1 MSYKKIF
8 RFWLPLAFS
17 WLLMTIAGP
26 WIQAVISRL
35 PDAKT
40 NLAAFGIVM
49 SVSVTIETPIMMLL
63 ATTTALARDRQA
75 YRVLWRYMFV
85 ANVLVTVIAAAFAF
99 TPLFE
104 WWTGILLGIPD
115 KVHDAARP
123 GMVIMLLWSAMIGY
137 RRFFQGIL
145 IRNEQTGVIGS
156 GTIIRVV
163 VSAGLAI
170 ALGAISGW
178 SGVVIG
184 AIAMVASVGAEA
196 LYAVWYAGE
205 AVDKLKATEPE
216 PTMQPLTYRIIFAF
230 HAPLAMTSL
239 LTLLVR
245 PMIERGLA
253 STKNAEDALAA
264 WPVVFSIILI
274 MRAGGMAW
282 QEVVIA
288 LSKGPAQT
296 RALRRFTVVMG
307 SSLSGAMVLLAFTPL
322 IDVYIGYLLSVPQDI
337 RPLVVEGART
347 ACLLPVLTTF
357 QNYLRA
363 MLMRT
368 DTTAPI
374 YQAMAVGLIVTGLTI
389 WAGLH
394 LGLSGIATASLGL
407 TVGMVVEM
415 ALLWV
420 RYNANKFK
428 LNAIWQSATPA
439 PAAGD

>member
-1 MSYKKIF
+1 MSYQKIF

-49 SVSVTIETPIMMLL
+49 SLSVTIETPIMMLL
-63 ATTTALARDRQA
+63 ATSTALARDRQA
-75 YRVLWRYMFV
+75 YRVLWRYMLW
-85 ANVLVTVIAAAFAF
+85 ANLLVTLLAAAFAF
-99 TPLFE
+99 TPLFD
-104 WWTGILLGIPD
+104 WWTGRLLRIPTNIQ
-115 KVHDAARP
+115 DAARP
-123 GMVIMLLWSAMIGY
+123 GMVIMLLWSAFIGY

-145 IRNEQTGVIGS
+145 IRNDQTGVVGS

-170 ALGAISGW
+170 LLGAIGGW

-184 AIAMVASVGAEA
+184 SVAMVASVGAEA
-196 LYAVWYAGE
+196 AYAVWRSGKI
-205 AVDKLKATEPE
+205 VTKLKTLEPE
-216 PTMQPLTYRIIFAF
+216 PSVQPLTYRLIFAF

-253 STKNAEDALAA
+253 GTADAENALAA
-264 WPVVFSIILI
+264 WPVVFSIILM

-288 LSKGPAQT
+288 LSKGPDQT
-296 RALRRFTVVMG
+296 HALRQFTLIMG
-307 SSLSGAMVLLAFTPL
+307 GSLSATMVVLAFTPL
-322 IDVYIGYLLSVPQDI
+322 IDIYIGSILSVPTDI
-337 RPLVVEGART
+337 RPLVVEGTRT
-347 ACLLPVLTTF
+347 ACLLPVLTTL

-374 YQAMAVGLIVTGLTI
+374 YQAMAAGLVVTAATI
-389 WAGLH
+389 WLGLH
-394 LGLSGIATASLGL
+394 IGLSGLMTASFAL
-407 TVGMVVEM
+407 TVGMMVEM
-415 ALLWV
+415 GLLWV

-428 LNAIWQSATPA
+428 LQAIWQRTTPA
-439 PAAGD
+439 PAIGD